1 MNTLGDRIRAQRKK
15 IGLSQEEL
23 TTRLNIQYGINT
35 CRTTLTKWETGAQ
48 IPRAYPLK
56 CLAEI
61 LGVSIDWLIS
71 GEDNKKELS
80 PIKRE
85 FIEKVQHMND
95 EEIEKLNSLLDLFLA
110 QKTQ

>member
-1 MNTLGDRIRAQRKK
+1 MEINKFIKHRRLELGKTL
-15 IGLSQEEL
+15 EEV
-23 TTRLNIQYGINT
+23 G
-35 CRTTLTKWETGAQ
+35 KEV
-48 IPRAYPLK
+48 
-56 CLAEI
+56 
-61 LGVSIDWLIS
+61 GVSKATVQRWESGLIKNMRRDKLMLLS
-71 GEDNKKELS
+71 KALKTTPGYLMGWATIEDNKKELS